1 MSFFFSRKLLPLP
14 IPPKRAGLS
23 PLFEKE
29 GKRLSVEEF
38 EKETGAPFLS
48 HLDFGDAKVYTDLVA
63 RGIKQ
68 AKKEA
73 VTREQLWMGSY
84 FKKEIASGAVP
95 DVEIRWIGPEIGWG
109 VFAAR
114 DFRKMEFIAEYSGK
128 VRKRRRSDGK
138 NAYCFEYVVVQ
149 GVKTPYTIDALE
161 QGGVARYINHS
172 SKPNLLTS
180 LATFDFLSHVVL
192 FTARPIAKGEQLGYD
207 YGDDYWAKRTPP
219 SQL

>member
-1 MSFFFSRKLLPLP
+1 MSFFFSKKLLPLP
-14 IPPKRAGLS
+14 IPPKRT
-23 PLFEKE
+23 PQPVQFVKE

-48 HLDFGDAKVYTDLVA
+48 HLDFEGANVYTDLVA

-68 AKKEA
+68 AKKET
-73 VTREQLWMGSY
+73 VTREQLWLGSY
-84 FKKEIASGAVP
+84 FKKEIASGAIP
-95 DVEIRWIGPEIGWG
+95 AVEIRWISSELGWG

-161 QGGVARYINHS
+161 QGGAARYINHS

-180 LATFDFLSHVVL
+180 LATIDFLSHVVL
-192 FTARPIAKGEQLGYD
+192 FTARPIAKGEQLCYD
-207 YGDDYWAKRTPP
+207 YGDDYWAKRNPP
-219 SQL
+219 TQL

>member
-1 MSFFFSRKLLPLP
+1 MSFFFSKKLLPLP
-14 IPPKRAGLS
+14 VPLRRGPLPA
-23 PLFEKE
+23 LFEKD
-29 GKRLSVEEF
+29 GRRLSVEEF

-48 HLDFGDAKVYTDLVA
+48 HLDFQDAAVYTDLVA

-73 VTREQLWMGSY
+73 LAREQLWLGSY
-84 FKKEIASGAVP
+84 YKKEIASGFIP
-95 DVEIRWIGPEIGWG
+95 DVEIRWISPELGWG

-114 DFRKMEFIAEYSGK
+114 DFKKMEFIAEYSGK

-138 NAYCFEYVVVQ
+138 NAYCFEYVSVQ

-172 SKPNLLTS
+172 SKPNLATS
-180 LATFDFLSHVVL
+180 LATIEFISHVVL
-192 FTARPIAKGEQLGYD
+192 FANRSIAKGEQLGYD
-207 YGDDYWAKRTPP
+207 YGDDYWAKRKPP
-219 SQL
+219 LLL